1 MGVDAMMPE
10 SMFESNPEPSDDT
23 LDEVNQAIQA
33 QRNEGYTN
41 GEGAPADDLEV
52 P

>member
-1 MGVDAMMPE
+1 MMPE

-23 LDEVNQAIQA
+23 LSEVNEAIQA

-41 GEGAPADDLEV
+41 GEGMPAADVET